1 MQASASVLN
10 VEDTKPEVDESAERK
25 LEDTE
30 ESLAMRKLLVSLH
43 FFCRKL
49 GMDIIFLDLLMG
61 QKW

>member
-10 VEDTKPEVDESAERK
+10 VEDNKPEVDESAERK

-43 FFCRKL
+43 FFV
-49 GMDIIFLDLLMG
+49 GSWGWI
-61 QKW
+61 